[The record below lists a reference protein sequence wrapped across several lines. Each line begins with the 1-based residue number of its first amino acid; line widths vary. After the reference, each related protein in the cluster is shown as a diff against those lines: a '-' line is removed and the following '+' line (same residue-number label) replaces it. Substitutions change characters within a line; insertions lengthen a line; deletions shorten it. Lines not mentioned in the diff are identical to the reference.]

1 MTTQYDIGTTSVG
14 VGSNTTPTWDPS
26 HPGSWNLFG
35 INLPDA
41 GLTESILGQ
50 TSNITENNISPTI
63 PTDNGVYI
71 SQTPPITNTTQSGPA
86 VDNSSNF
93 LDYYKGWDQQQAQ
106 SDFQNVFG
114 GDINKL
120 MTARG
125 VNTGGGTTP
134 PTSTPYV
141 PTKQD
146 LVNQVNTNKGTEVAL
161 DYATNYAD
169 QMSPDQYYAMIDQEA
184 GNSQN
189 FLNTQEAA
197 IRADQ
202 PGIESGLMNQYSTGL
217 TSLQGGKNTA
227 YGKTGI
233 QRQQA
238 GQVKEDALSAA
249 RRLYS
254 ELQQGYR
261 QRFGG
266 ASSAGEAAMA
276 LSGNEQQR
284 QMAQTNRGYQNTLG
298 TIGQSEAEIENT
310 YSTNLA
316 QLDQS
321 KNEAINSAQSEFRN
335 QLLEIGKNRTLVESE
350 RLAARRQALADL
362 SQKVFAIQQ
371 QRTQFQQNIEL
382 MREQSRIQQAEAL
395 SSINRSTTTGA
406 NALSGYKPSTNPTSN
421 LTFGG
426 NQTTA
431 SGNQG
436 LQTVQNSVGNISSGM
451 TKNTDP
457 LANGVYPIQTMTD
470 GRTKYSDGSIR

>member
-1 MTTQYDIGTTSVG
+1 MSETLGI
-14 VGSNTTPTWDPS
+14 GSNTTPTWDPS

-50 TSNITENNISPTI
+50 TSNITENNIAPTI

-71 SQTPPITNTTQSGPA
+71 SQTPPISTPTQTGPA

-93 LDYYKGWDQQQAQ
+93 LDYYKDWDPQQAQ
-106 SDFQNVFG
+106 QDFQNVFG

-125 VNTGGGTTP
+125 VSTGGTTP
-134 PTSTPYV
+134 PSTPD
-141 PTKQD
+141 PTQIKRD
-146 LVNQVNTNKGTEVAL
+146 NITSVATDKGTEVAL
-161 DYATNYAD
+161 DYASNYAD

-202 PGIESGLMNQYSTGL
+202 PGIESGLLGQFNAGL
-217 TSLQGGKNTA
+217 TSLQGGRNTA
-227 YGKTGI
+227 YGRTGL

-238 GQVKEDALSAA
+238 GQVKEDAQSAA

-276 LSGNEQQR
+276 LTNNEQQR
-284 QMAQTNRGYQNTLG
+284 QMAQNNRGYQNTVAS
-298 TIGQSEAEIENT
+298 IGQSEAEIENT
-310 YSTNLA
+310 YNTNVT
-316 QLDQS
+316 QLEQS

-335 QLLEIGKNRTLVESE
+335 SLLEIGKNRTLVESE
-350 RLAARRQALADL
+350 RLAARRQALSDL

-371 QRTQFQQNIEL
+371 QQVQFKQNIDL
-382 MREQSRIQQAEAL
+382 MREQARLQQSQAL
-395 SSINRSTTTGA
+395 SSISGAANTGA
-406 NALSGYKPSTNPTSN
+406 NALSGYKPPTNPTSN
-421 LTFGG
+421 LTFSG

-436 LQTVQNSVGNISSGM
+436 ISTAIGSINKTTSGM
-451 TKNTDP
+451 SKNTDP
-457 LANGVYPIQTMTD
+457 LANGVYPIQTMID